1 MNTTTT
7 AENLAQT
14 IADGDLDP
22 FHMAAAHLYGIDSTG
37 NVSELDQHPDVYEL
51 ISRNVDEIPE
61 QITAVLVVTTG
72 WAAPIADG
80 IAPSEHAERV
90 RVRLSVY
97 VPRDASPVS
106 VVMFANGR
114 ENVIDENDARGTL
127 ADAIQ
132 QLWW

>member
-7 AENLAQT
+7 AEALAAILAHT
-14 IADGDLDP
+14 DPDPYHLAGAELYAVDGSGEV
-22 FHMAAAHLYGIDSTG
+22 AKI
-37 NVSELDQHPDVYEL
+37 DQHPDVYEL
-51 ISRNVDEIPE
+51 ISRNVGEIPD
-61 QITAVLVVTTG
+61 TASAVVVVTTG

-106 VVMFANGR
+106 VVMFANGK
-114 ENVIDENDARGTL
+114 ETVTDENTATGTL
-127 ADAIQ
+127 ADAIHSI
-132 QLWW
+132 WW

>member
-7 AENLAQT
+7 AEKLAQT
-14 IADGDLDP
+14 IADGDFDP
-22 FHMAAAHLYGIDSTG
+22 FHLAAAHLYGIDDTG
-37 NVSELDQHPDVYEL
+37 NISELDQHPDVYEL
-51 ISRNVDEIPE
+51 IARNVGEISND
-61 QITAVLVVTTG
+61 TAAVVVVSTG

-114 ENVIDENDARGTL
+114 ETVTDENTATGTL

-132 QLWW
+132 SIWW